1 MGKENKVKNELFKA
15 LSSAKVQDNS
25 ISYTRIDCVDVVFIN
40 NNEKVEP
47 LEFSKPNVTEFDS
60 MQELVRSVTD
70 EFVSNAGCDYKVS
83 FAGCTGDFFENKEIK
98 QESKMKHKN
107 TEDYYN
113 EQSKENKFAP
123 SFDNLGASAKNYWER
138 EFDEYARNNKA
149 IELEN
154 GCAYQFD
161 HGGKRISGVYKLSE
175 KGFCHCFNDPNF
187 QYGLAI
193 RIVSPLTC
201 TNIVKLVPEVK

>member
-1 MGKENKVKNELFKA
+1 MGKENKVKNKLFKA

-70 EFVSNAGCDYKVS
+70 K
-83 FAGCTGDFFENKEIK
+83 IK
-98 QESKMKHKN
+98 QESKMKYKN

-113 EQSKENKFAP
+113 EQSKDSKFAP
-123 SFDNLGASAKNYWER
+123 SFDNLNASAKNYWYR
-138 EFDEYARNNKA
+138 EFDEYARNNPS
-149 IELEN
+149 IELED
-154 GCAYQFD
+154 GCAYQFEFN
-161 HGGKRISGVYKLSE
+161 HGDRLGFYCELDGMFISGSMH
-175 KGFCHCFNDPNF
+175 FR
-187 QYGLAI
+187 AI
-193 RIVSPLTC
+193 DC

>member
-70 EFVSNAGCDYKVS
+70 K
-83 FAGCTGDFFENKEIK
+83 IK
-98 QESKMKHKN
+98 QESKMKYKN

-113 EQSKENKFAP
+113 EQSKDSKFAP
-123 SFDNLGASAKNYWER
+123 SFDNLNASAKNYWYR
-138 EFDEYARNNKA
+138 EFDDYAKANKA
-149 IELEN
+149 IELEDGAPYIFN
-154 GCAYQFD
+154 YGKVEYLARYQSLFNYFWVGN
-161 HGGKRISGVYKLSE
+161 HGITPQ
-175 KGFCHCFNDPNF
+175 D
-187 QYGLAI
+187 
-193 RIVSPLTC
+193 C